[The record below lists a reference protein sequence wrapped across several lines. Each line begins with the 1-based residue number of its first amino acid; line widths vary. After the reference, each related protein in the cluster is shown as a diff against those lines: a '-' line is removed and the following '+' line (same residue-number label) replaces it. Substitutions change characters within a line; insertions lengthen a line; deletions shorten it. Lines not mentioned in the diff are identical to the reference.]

1 MSNTSS
7 CDLHTL
13 AFYEKHS
20 QEYYKST
27 VDVDMRELYEP
38 FLSELPSAGR
48 ILDAGCGS
56 GRDTKAFLE
65 RGYRVVAI
73 DASPKMTQLAAALT
87 GQRCEVLRFQEMEFH
102 EEFDGIW
109 ACASLLH
116 VPKSQIPDVMRRFI
130 RALKPG
136 GIFYLSLKEGE
147 GEQVAED
154 GRFFNYYTAESF
166 RRLLTNFP
174 VLRELAFWKT
184 EEIRSHEYRS
194 LWLNFLLKKQG
205 S

>member
-1 MSNTSS
+1 MSNTISY
-7 CDLHTL
+7 DLPTL

-27 VDVDMRELYEP
+27 VDVDMHELYGP

-65 RGYRVVAI
+65 RGYRVLAI
-73 DASPKMTQLAAALT
+73 DASPKMVQLATALT
-87 GQRCEVLRFQEMEFH
+87 GQSCAVLRFQEMEFQ

-116 VPKSQIPDVMRRFI
+116 VPKSQMHDVMHRFI
-130 RALKPG
+130 QALKPG

-147 GEQVAED
+147 GEHVAED
-154 GRFFNYYTAESF
+154 GRFFNYYTVDSF
-166 RRLLTNFP
+166 RQLLANFP
-174 VLRELAFWKT
+174 ALRELAFWKT
-184 EEIRSHEYRS
+184 EEIRSRQYRS

-205 S
+205 E